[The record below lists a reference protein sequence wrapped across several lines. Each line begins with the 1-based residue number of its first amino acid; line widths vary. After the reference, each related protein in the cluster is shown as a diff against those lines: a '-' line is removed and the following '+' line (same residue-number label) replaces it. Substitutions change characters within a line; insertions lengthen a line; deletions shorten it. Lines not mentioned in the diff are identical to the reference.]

1 VWSTALIVYS
11 VSHIDKAIQSGS
23 GSSLVPTTSPIPVQL
38 TGGVSVGGPV
48 VVPVGNDSVWVVDP
62 TQNSV
67 IVVTR
72 NKDGSIHAETKSYQ
86 TP

>member
-1 VWSTALIVYS
+1 MR
-11 VSHIDKAIQSGS
+11 
-23 GSSLVPTTSPIPVQL
+23 
-38 TGGVSVGGPV
+38 TGGVSVGGPF